1 MEYNLIENVRVCREY
16 IEQGPMML
24 VYLSHVPVAIAAIFL
39 GAFVFYRDRSL
50 LTNRLLFAMT
60 VAFSVWTL
68 CSLIT
73 WISADT
79 RYFMFT
85 WALLGVA
92 DSFTTLLAAYFFYV
106 FARNKDLSFAQKV
119 LLAMLPLP
127 LIVLLPTQYNLSA
140 FYVSTCEAIESGPYM
155 YYYYFLGAFA
165 LLWVISTA
173 MSEYARS
180 GETARRQL
188 VLMTFGIGAFL
199 FLFTG
204 LGFLTSYLYS
214 EGIIETFNLML
225 YGMFGMPIFLG
236 LVAYLMVHYGAFHA
250 KLAATHALVAT
261 LVMLVGAEFF
271 LVRGWYNY
279 LLMTITMMIVI
290 VFARGILR
298 SVRMEI
304 KRAQELREMADKL
317 RALNNAKT
325 EFVSI
330 ASHQLRTPLSTVK
343 GYTSLLLEG
352 DLGPVSEPV
361 ADVVKKISTSNER
374 LIRLVEDLLSVSRIE
389 SGKMQYSFG
398 PCDLRGVVREVVDF
412 FAQRAKE
419 KSIDLVFSDSGTAG
433 SEIIADE
440 GKIREVVVNIVDNAV
455 KFTPRGSIHVVVADI
470 AQGVRITVTDSG
482 VGLNRADIP
491 YLFEKFSRGREH
503 TKSVAEGTGL
513 GLFVA
518 RSIVLAHGGRIWA
531 ESDGPE
537 RGSRF
542 IVDLPRKQTNMSGF

>member
-1 MEYNLIENVRVCREY
+1 MEYNLIDTVRSCRES

-24 VYLSHVPVAIAAIFL
+24 VYLSHVPVAIAALAL
-39 GAFVFYRDRSL
+39 GTFVYYRDRSL
-50 LTNRLLFAMT
+50 LTNRLLLALGI
-60 VAFSVWTL
+60 AFSTWTVL
-68 CSLIT
+68 SLFT
-73 WISADT
+73 WTSADS
-79 RYFMFT
+79 RVIMSA
-85 WALLGVA
+85 WSLLGVA

-119 LLAMLPLP
+119 LLAFLPIP
-127 LIVLLPTQYNLSA
+127 LIVFLPTQYNLDVFDA
-140 FYVSTCEAIESGPYM
+140 VACEAIEPAPYM
-155 YYYYFLGAFA
+155 FYYYFLGF
-165 LLWVISTA
+165 LSFFWVIYTA
-173 MSEYARS
+173 ISEYARL

-188 VLMTFGIGAFL
+188 VLMTLGIGSFL

-204 LGFLTSYLYS
+204 LGSLTSYLYS
-214 EGIIETFNLML
+214 VGMVEDYNLML

-250 KLAATHALVAT
+250 KLAATHALVAA
-261 LVMLVGAEFF
+261 LIMLVGAEFF

-279 LLMTITMMIVI
+279 LLMTLTMMIVV

-304 KRAQELREMADKL
+304 KRAQELRGMADKL

-361 ADVVKKISTSNER
+361 TDVVKKISTSNER

-482 VGLNRADIP
+482 VGLDRADIP

-542 IVDLPRKQTNMSGF
+542 IVDLPRKPTNMSGF